1 MTDLVVAARYFDLP
15 SAMVARSYL
24 DSQGIFAV
32 TPKYHFAATN
42 WHMMFALQA
51 MRVMVREEDV
61 LAARELLA
69 TQEPGWETCPACG
82 SDRIY
87 RHKSLIWGALSIF
100 MLVMAHVAT
109 AFVRH
114 RTKRHCRECLH
125 EWIDEMKPETDPEQT
140 PLLLVGSIPLHDADA
155 VLDAVADTI
164 GARLASVP
172 DGETGVRSNWIGW
185 QHAVFAL
192 QDALEQ
198 GTEKERAYQLNPP
211 YRLAPGK
218 SAADID
224 FGELGFAREAI
235 KSYAAFAARR
245 AAGRFAHDARFQV
258 CLPTPFAPAF
268 SFCAYDIQGDIYPLY
283 ERAMLMEIDA
293 IRLAIPDRDLA
304 FQWDVATEMSI
315 FEELHPVPFLGDDPT
330 PWLIAT
336 LARLGN
342 AVPDGI
348 TLGYHLCYGSMGNKH
363 WKEPEDLGI
372 CVSAANAIS
381 KGVDRQID
389 FFHVP
394 VPVDRDDNAYFSPLG
409 DLSMAEETLVYLGL
423 IHGADGAEGAARRI
437 AAARKHLDRFGL
449 STECG
454 WGRMNADEVTPL
466 LELHG
471 SL

>member
-1 MTDLVVAARYFDLP
+1 MSDLVVAARYFDLS
-15 SAMVARSYL
+15 SALVARSYL
-24 DSQGIFAV
+24 ESQRLFAV
-32 TPKYHFAATN
+32 TPEYHFAATN

-51 MRVMVREEDV
+51 MRVMVREED
-61 LAARELLA
+61 LETAHALLES
-69 TQEPGWETCPACG
+69 QHPGWETCRSCG
-82 SDRIY
+82 SDKIY
-87 RHKSLIWGALSIF
+87 RYNSRLWIALG
-100 MLVMAHVAT
+100 MLMVLWSVIVPLVKQT
-109 AFVRH
+109 ARRRCRDCRH
-114 RTKRHCRECLH
+114 H
-125 EWIDEMKPETDPEQT
+125 WIDDMTPAPNLPQT
-140 PLLLVGSIPLHDADA
+140 PILLVGSIPLDDVDA
-155 VLDAVADTI
+155 VFDAVADTI

-198 GTEKERAYQLNPP
+198 GTEKERDYQLNPP
-211 YRLAPGK
+211 YRFAPGK

-224 FGELGFAREAI
+224 FGDLGFAREAI
-235 KSYAAFAARR
+235 KSYEAFAARR

-258 CLPTPFAPAF
+258 CLPTPFAPVF

-304 FQWDVATEMSI
+304 IQWDVATEMSI
-315 FEELHPVPFLGDDPT
+315 FEKLHPVPFLGDDPA

-348 TLGYHLCYGSMGNKH
+348 TLGFHLCYGSMGNKH

-372 CVSAANAIS
+372 CVSTASAIS
-381 KGVDRQID
+381 KGVTRRID
-389 FFHVP
+389 FFHMP
-394 VPVDRDDNAYFSPLG
+394 VPVDRDDDPYFAPMG
-409 DLSMAEETLVYLGL
+409 DLSIDSDTLVYLGL

-454 WGRMNADEVTPL
+454 WGRMAPAEVLPL
-466 LELHG
+466 LELHQ

>member
-69 TQEPGWETCPACG
+69 TQEPGWETSPACG

-87 RHKSLIWGALSIF
+87 RYKSLIWSPLSIF

-109 AFVRH
+109 AFVKH
-114 RTKRHCRECLH
+114 RTKRHCRECFH
-125 EWIDEMKPETDPEQT
+125 EWIDEMKPETDPKQT
-140 PLLLVGSIPLHDADA
+140 PLLLIGSIPLHDADA

-211 YRLAPGK
+211 YRFAPGK

-268 SFCAYDIQGDIYPLY
+268 AFCAYDIQGDL
-283 ERAMLMEIDA
+283 
-293 IRLAIPDRDLA
+293 RLRYSGRYLSALRTRNADGDRCDPA
-304 FQWDVATEMSI
+304 RHPGPRSC
-315 FEELHPVPFLGDDPT
+315 HPVGCCDRNVDFRGAAPGAVPRRRPT

-342 AVPDGI
+342 AVPDAI

-363 WKEPEDLGI
+363 WKEPEDHGI
-372 CVSAANAIS
+372 YVSTANAIS
-381 KGVDRQID
+381 KGVNRQID

-409 DLSMAEETLVYLGL
+409 DLSIAKETLV
-423 IHGADGAEGAARRI
+423 
-437 AAARKHLDRFGL
+437 
-449 STECG
+449 
-454 WGRMNADEVTPL
+454 
-466 LELHG
+466 
-471 SL
+471 